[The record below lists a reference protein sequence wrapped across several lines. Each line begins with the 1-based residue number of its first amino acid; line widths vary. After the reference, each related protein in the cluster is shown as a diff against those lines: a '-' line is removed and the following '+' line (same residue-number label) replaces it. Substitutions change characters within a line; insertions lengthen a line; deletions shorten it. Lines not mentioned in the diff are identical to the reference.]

1 MTKNF
6 CIILQHFSS
15 IPQSY
20 LSISKLC
27 LDLHAAHCKC
37 DTVQCN
43 FMSIIYKTDFFLYCF
58 TKSKHDRSITYCQTV
73 RLALI

>member
-43 FMSIIYKTDFFLYCF
+43 FMSIIYKTDFF
-58 TKSKHDRSITYCQTV
+58 STV
-73 RLALI
+73 LPNLSMTGQSLIVKL